1 MTALKSHRWLSLGVL
16 ALWLIALATPASA
29 TRALAAPVQQGCFD
43 IVVDGGFEQRNWW
56 VLGGGLLPASYIS
69 SPVVSGLSAVQVGNQ
84 VNANSIQAYSTV
96 RQTLTIPV
104 NAVSAQLSFWV
115 WTNTEAN
122 PGSDR
127 QEALLLTPG
136 ASVLSASPG
145 AIWSEL
151 TNSGG
156 YRQISLDVL
165 SQQGRTFDLV
175 YSVYNDGAGGRT
187 WMTVDNVMLVIC
199 LSAVTPTPTA
209 IPTNTPTTPPFP
221 TVTPTTPPFPTVT
234 PTFPPMPATPSPVP
248 AGCVD
253 ILANGDFEWNGAWLF
268 GDTALRPFYAGPP
281 SPVFSGSRSMAL
293 GAVLSNAPSNVASFS
308 SIQQSVTLPAAAQ
321 TARIRFQV
329 FPNSNAAAGGLNR
342 QELVL
347 LDPLNFEQT
356 IDVPW
361 RVTEN
366 GNQWQLVERDLTR
379 YLGRTL
385 TIYFNARNAGDGTRT
400 GMYLDQV
407 QMLVCDPLAIT
418 PFGEA
423 AASAPQVAA
432 AAAAAAAA
440 APLPAAVPMPANQT
454 TVISVGDNPTPL
466 AEVTPG
472 PMVTPTD
479 TPSTR
484 SERDSLLNLDLLNSP
499 WVIIF
504 VISGLILLCVLAALI
519 FFRGDRGEKPPP

>member
-1 MTALKSHRWLSLGVL
+1 MSALKLHRWLSLGVL
-16 ALWLIALATPASA
+16 ALLLIALAAPASA
-29 TRALAAPVQQGCFD
+29 GRRADQGAALAAPVQQGCFD

-56 VLGGGLLPASYIS
+56 ALGGGLLPASYIS

-84 VNANSIQAYSTV
+84 VNSASIQAYSTV

-104 NAVSAQLSFWV
+104 NAVSAQLSFWA

-122 PGSDR
+122 PGNDR

-136 ASVLSASPG
+136 ASVLSVSPG

-156 YRQISLDVL
+156 YRQITADVL

-175 YSVYNDGAGGRT
+175 FSVYNDGAGGRT

-199 LSAVTPTPTA
+199 LSATTPTPT
-209 IPTNTPTTPPFP
+209 PFP
-221 TVTPTTPPFPTVT
+221 TVTPFSTVTPFPTVT
-234 PTFPPMPATPSPVP
+234 AFPTVTPFPTPATPVP
-248 AGCVD
+248 IPPTCVD

-268 GDTALRPFYAGPP
+268 GDTAIRPFYAGPP

-293 GAVLSNAPSNVASFS
+293 GAVLPSSPGNVASFS
-308 SIQQSVTLPAAAQ
+308 SIQQAITLPGAAQ

-407 QMLVCDPLAIT
+407 QMLVCDALAIT
-418 PFGEA
+418 PFGDTA
-423 AASAPQVAA
+423 AASAPQVVGIVAQLPPVAA
-432 AAAAAAAA
+432 M
-440 APLPAAVPMPANQT
+440 PAAQT
-454 TVISVGDNPTPL
+454 TVISVGGNPTPL

-472 PMVTPTD
+472 PVVAPTATPQV
-479 TPSTR
+479 R
-484 SERDSLLNLDLLNSP
+484 SERGSQLSLDLFDNP
-499 WVIIF
+499 WVIII
-504 VISGLILLCVLAALI
+504 VISALILLSVVAALI
-519 FFRGDRGEKPPP
+519 FFRGGKEDKPPP